1 MAAAVFD
8 PARSWSAT
16 IVLPVSDA
24 QAVLRSMAGRVVIR
38 PDGYLGLVPG
48 AAGDLTGS
56 FAQPTDDSLPGFPL
70 GATAHTGIIHI
81 EGEAP

>member
-1 MAAAVFD
+1 VAVFD
-8 PARSWSAT
+8 LARFSSAT

-38 PDGYLGLVPG
+38 PDGDIGLIAG
-48 AAGDLTGS
+48 AAEDVSGY
-56 FAQPTDDSLPGFPL
+56 FAQLADDSLPGFPP
-70 GATAHTGIIHI
+70 GAKAHTGIIHI

>member
-1 MAAAVFD
+1 MTAAVFD

-24 QAVLRSMAGRVVIR
+24 QAVLRSLAGGVVIR
-38 PDGYLGLVPG
+38 PDSYIGLVAG
-48 AAGDLTGS
+48 AAWHVTGS
-56 FAQPTDDSLPGFPL
+56 FAQPTDDSLPSFPL
-70 GATAHTGIIHI
+70 GATAHSGIIHI